1 MPKVKTNKTAAKRFK
16 VTGTGKLMFERSRLN
31 HLMMSKKNGGR
42 VRRMNQNGEVTAA
55 DRPRIARLL
64 PNGL

>member
-16 VTGTGKLMFERSRLN
+16 VTGTGKLMFERSRRN

-42 VRRMNQNGEVTAA
+42 IRRMNQEGVMTPG
-55 DRPRIARLL
+55 DRKRTKRLL
-64 PNGL
+64 PNTI